1 MDKEMIAKANELL
14 KNVQGRR
21 ELSMEETEMVV
32 GGGSF
37 STGVGPTNGNF
48 GGLCQTTGCGEDQK
62 FWIAGPQDMYSPNP
76 SFMEVDEET
85 FRIYY
90 MGLRQL
96 MPAAECC
103 GRDGKSS
110 YAIYP

>member
-37 STGVGPTNGNF
+37 STGV
-48 GGLCQTTGCGEDQK
+48 
-62 FWIAGPQDMYSPNP
+62 
-76 SFMEVDEET
+76 
-85 FRIYY
+85 
-90 MGLRQL
+90 
-96 MPAAECC
+96 
-103 GRDGKSS
+103 
-110 YAIYP
+110 

>member
-1 MDKEMIAKANELL
+1 MDKEMMAKANELL
-14 KNVQGRR
+14 KKVQGRR
-21 ELSMEETEMVV
+21 ELNMDETEMVI

-62 FWIAGPQDMYSPNP
+62 FWIAPPQYMFSVNP
-76 SFMEVDEET
+76 EYMEVDANT
-85 FRIYY
+85 FYTYY

-96 MPAAECC
+96 MPEVECTGC
-103 GRDGKSS
+103 DGKSS
-110 YAIYP
+110 YSIYP